1 MCNVSIKGFIKYPM
15 KKKYGVKRR
24 EKKIRSIKRNLC
36 FICMIKPDKEDAVND
51 GNNQVKHG
59 RYH

>member
-51 GNNQVKHG
+51 GNN
-59 RYH
+59 